1 MSFSPEDLL
10 ASLDEFERVAG
21 PASRL
26 VVAFSGGLDSTAL
39 LAALADTAGMHGKPL
54 VAVHVNH
61 QLHADADAWSG
72 HCRNVADQLG
82 VPFVAETVT
91 VATGDGQGPE
101 ASARNA
107 RYSALAKHVDPG
119 DWLLSAHHRDDQAE
133 TLFFNL
139 LRGSGPAGIAGIAP
153 IRRFGQGW
161 LARPLLDTDQEA
173 LRTWVE
179 RRGLPWLDDPS
190 NAESRFDRNFLRNE
204 VLPLLESRWPGVA
217 GRLARSAGHA
227 REAVLLADEL
237 ADDDIVLAGGDPAR
251 LSVSVLNAMSLPR
264 RNNVLRRA
272 VERLGLPPLP
282 ATTLG
287 SIVGDLLTA
296 REDAAPLVRWSDAEA
311 RRYRD
316 VLFLMHEL
324 AEPQFAGRVL
334 GTSKVELG
342 KGLGAIRLVE
352 TGGPGLSGSCASAGL
367 TLATRTG
374 GEEIRVSG
382 QRHTK
387 KLKKLLQEE
396 GIVPWMR
403 GRLPLVYSGA
413 TLVAVADL
421 WLADGHAVNGGFA
434 LHWTDRPALR

>member
-10 ASLDEFERVAG
+10 TALDDLERTAG
-21 PASRL
+21 PASRF

-39 LAALADTAGMHGKPL
+39 LAALADSAGDHGTPL

-61 QLHADADAWSG
+61 QLHSDAGAWAR
-72 HCRNVADQLG
+72 HCRRVAEQLG
-82 VPFVAETVT
+82 VAFEVETVT
-91 VATGDGQGPE
+91 VTIASGAGPE

-107 RYSALAKHVDPG
+107 RYAALQKHVTPG

-133 TLFFNL
+133 TLLYNL
-139 LRGSGPAGIAGIAP
+139 LRGSGPAGIAGIHP

-161 LARPLLDTDQEA
+161 LARPLLHTDRRA
-173 LRTWVE
+173 LRDWADQ
-179 RRGLPWLDDPS
+179 RGLSWIDDPS
-190 NAESRFDRNFLRNE
+190 NEASLHDRNFLRND

-217 GRLARSAGHA
+217 ARLARSAAHA

-237 ADDDIVLAGGDPAR
+237 ADDDIVLAGGHPAR
-251 LSVSVLNAMSLPR
+251 LFVSVLNALSLPR

-272 VERLGLPPLP
+272 AVRLGLPPMP
-282 ATTLG
+282 ASALAG
-287 SIVGDLLTA
+287 IVGELLTA

-316 VLFLMHEL
+316 VLFLMRPL
-324 AEPQFAGRVL
+324 AKPRFGGRAL
-334 GTSKVELG
+334 GTSPVALG
-342 KGLGAIRLVE
+342 AGLGAIRLAE
-352 TGGPGLSGSCASAGL
+352 ADGPGLSAACASSGL
-367 TLATRTG
+367 TLATRQG

-403 GRLPLVYSGA
+403 ERLPLVYSGS

-421 WLADGHAVNGGFA
+421 WLADGCVENGGYA
-434 LHWTDRPALR
+434 LLWTDRPALR